1 MKRIWISLVSLA
13 TVAAVLLTGC
23 GGSSKPTASS
33 PSTSAPEQKTAA
45 AKVSLTYWTPLT
57 GGDGDFMK
65 AMVDKF
71 NSSQDKI
78 FVEINTSVWE
88 NYYTK
93 LTTAMGAGEAPDV
106 AIIHMANLP
115 MFTTK
120 NALLPLDDLATKA
133 GFDANDFAAIP
144 WKGSVADGKRVAI
157 PLDVHP
163 LIWFYNQDTFEK
175 AGLIKDGRPQVPT
188 SWAELMTEL
197 KTIKDKT
204 GKNPMSV
211 QEAGWTGYREW
222 FSYLYQ
228 NGGQLLTDDM
238 KKAAFNSPAGIAAL
252 KAQMQIVDNNYTP
265 HGLNSD
271 TLKAAWLAGDI
282 GIQPNGVWNTG
293 GYEQAGMKFFTTPL
307 PQLFQKPAV
316 WANSH
321 TLTLPR
327 NKASNPEKQQAAITF
342 IKWISDNSIMW
353 AKAGQIPARKSVVAS
368 ADFKAFTHQP
378 TYALNLDA
386 VVYPPATPK
395 LSEVEN
401 AIYEQ
406 LQGAYAHKS
415 SPEDALKA
423 AEAKVN
429 DILSK

>member
-1 MKRIWISLVSLA
+1 MKRFWISLISVVTAAAFVLA
-13 TVAAVLLTGC
+13 GC
-23 GGSSKPTASS
+23 GGGSKPA
-33 PSTSAPEQKTAA
+33 APAAAPNSDQKAPA
-45 AKVSLTYWTPLT
+45 AKVTLTYWTPLT

-71 NSSQDKI
+71 NSSQDKV
-78 FVEINTSVWE
+78 FVDINTSVWE

-106 AIIHMANLP
+106 AIIHVANLP

-120 NALLPLDDLATKA
+120 NALLPLDELVTKA
-133 GFDANDFAAIP
+133 GFDGNDFATVP
-144 WKGSVADGKRVAI
+144 WKGTSIDGKRFAV

-163 LIWFYNQDTFEK
+163 LIWFMNQDTFEK
-175 AGLIKDGRPQVPT
+175 AGLVKDGKPQVPT
-188 SWAELMTEL
+188 KWADLMTEL

-238 KKAAFNSPAGIAAL
+238 KKAAFNSPAGVAAL
-252 KAQMQIVDNNYTP
+252 KAQMEIVNNNWTP

-293 GYEQAGMKFFTTPL
+293 GYEQAGMKFFTVPF

-327 NKASNPEKQQAAITF
+327 NKATNADKQAAAMTF
-342 IKWISDNSIMW
+342 IKWLSDNSIMW

-368 ADFKAFTHQP
+368 ADFKAFVHQP

-386 VVYPPATPK
+386 VVYPPFTPK

-406 LQGAYAHKS
+406 LQGAYAHKTT
-415 SPEDALKA
+415 PEEALKA